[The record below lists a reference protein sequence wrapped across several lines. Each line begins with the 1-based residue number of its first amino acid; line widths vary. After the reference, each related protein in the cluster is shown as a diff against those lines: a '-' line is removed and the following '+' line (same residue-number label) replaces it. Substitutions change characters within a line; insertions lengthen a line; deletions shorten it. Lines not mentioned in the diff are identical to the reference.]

1 LTSLGKVL
9 GFSAI
14 AWIEAV
20 TSRSSFCF
28 GLTKIGLLAFQR
40 RLLS

>member
-9 GFSAI
+9 GFSAV

-20 TSRSSFCF
+20 TALPFC
-28 GLTKIGLLAFQR
+28 LTKIGLLTFQR